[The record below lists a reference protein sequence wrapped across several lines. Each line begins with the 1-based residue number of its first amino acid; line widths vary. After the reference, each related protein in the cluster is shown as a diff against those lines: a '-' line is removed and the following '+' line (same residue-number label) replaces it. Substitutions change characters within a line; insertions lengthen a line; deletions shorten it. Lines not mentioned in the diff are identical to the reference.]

1 MTPLVENKCPN
12 CGASI
17 EAPARGAD
25 YRCPYCKH
33 QSRAVGDAGVIT
45 ADVELGSHE
54 VKRGSAEEELIVR
67 LCNNYIASLKASDPK
82 GESKTAVDED
92 LMASIE
98 AKVGIPDARRRDF
111 RREILSFVGALS
123 IERQT
128 FQYFTNDR
136 VRDALE
142 RQLFE
147 DRSAAASDELERR
160 WIRSYRRAAEPD
172 DTVLALVRKIFA
184 R

>member
-33 QSRAVGDAGVIT
+33 QSRAVADVGVI
-45 ADVELGSHE
+45 AAQIELGNHE
-54 VKRGSAEEELIVR
+54 VKRGSAEEELVVR
-67 LCNNYIASLKASDPK
+67 LCSNYIASLKASDPK
-82 GESKTAVDED
+82 GERKTADED
-92 LMASIE
+92 LMGSIE

-111 RREILSFVGALS
+111 RREILNFVAALS
-123 IERQT
+123 IEGQT

-147 DRSAAASDELERR
+147 DRTAAASEELERR
-160 WIRSYRRAAEPD
+160 WIRSYRRADEPD

-184 R
+184 P